1 MNNKTILV
9 IAEYLDGKL
18 NPITDELIACAIE
31 IKKIFDLKAKDIS
44 EVNVLYEIKVIHF
57 KGINSLESE
66 KYKSFLFPIIREIN
80 PSFILMGHTSQGIDI
95 ASGLAVRIGCNCIT
109 NINKIIY
116 SQPENIDGSE
126 GSKSNILFSRS
137 VFKGKFNTIV
147 GVENLE
153 TIILLT
159 IQSGSFYIKDC
170 CKEYNNIISNEECYL
185 SNVDDSIISLI
196 EYGDIVYSCTTN
208 SKLNEAKVIVA
219 CGRGIGDKE
228 NIEYIKKMA
237 ACFTGSA
244 VAGSRPLID
253 MGWLPYEQQVG
264 ITGAIVSPELYLA
277 VGISGSS
284 QHIAGMKDSKF
295 IVSVNKDPNAA
306 IFNFSDI
313 SIVEDCLSFIEE
325 FIYSKQA

>member
-1 MNNKTILV
+1 MNTKTILV

-31 IKKIFDLKAKDIS
+31 ITKIFDLKAKDIS
-44 EVNVLYEIKVIHF
+44 GVKAISEIKVIHV
-57 KGINSLESE
+57 KGINPLESE
-66 KYKSFLFPIIREIN
+66 KYKSSLVPIIREIN
-80 PSFILMGHTSQGIDI
+80 PSFILMGHTSQGIDV
-95 ASGLAVRIGCNCIT
+95 ASGLSVRLGCNCIT
-109 NINKIIY
+109 GVNKIIY
-116 SQPENIDGSE
+116 PEYVDVGKSE
-126 GSKSNILFSRS
+126 DSKSNILFSRL
-137 VFKGKFNTIV
+137 VFKGKCNAIV
-147 GVENLE
+147 GVEKPENI
-153 TIILLT
+153 TLLT

-170 CKEYNNIISNEECYL
+170 CKEYNNIISNEEYYP
-185 SNVDDSIISLI
+185 SNVDDSTISLI
-196 EYGDIVYSCTTN
+196 EYGDIAYSRTTK

-219 CGRGIGDKE
+219 AGRGIGDKE
-228 NIEYIKKMA
+228 NIEYLKKMA

-313 SIVEDCLSFIEE
+313 SIVEDCLSFIQA
-325 FIYSKQA
+325 FIDNIP